1 MAWALASGIE
11 GNDSAGK
18 EQKYQQ
24 EQARIDL
31 ALLQIKSD
39 AAAGIITWEVAQTRT
54 NQWVT
59 NNYSRLQKQ
68 AALAAEL
75 DQISPLPADPV
86 GKPNWADSPFP
97 AGTPQAT
104 RFRKLE
110 EEEALAMAKI
120 PKQASP
126 EERQRLTDVWAQGN
140 EGAGILGEKRKL
152 LADENQRQAALPP
165 PAPAPPPANASL
177 TKRAQA
183 DIAIRRHALLQ
194 EVYTRNPNASP
205 KERQILI
212 DQERAKFEALDV
224 ESAAINLEAIKEDID
239 AQTSRLTAI
248 ANEPVPV
255 SAPVPTPSLRKK

>member
-1 MAWALASGIE
+1 MTWAIASGIE

-18 EQKYQQ
+18 ERKYQQ

-39 AAAGIITWEVAQTRT
+39 AAAGIITWDVAQSRT
-54 NQWVT
+54 NHWVT

-75 DQISPLPADPV
+75 DKISPLPADP
-86 GKPNWADSPFP
+86 GDKSNRADSPFP
-97 AGTPQAT
+97 AGTPQFT
-104 RFRKLE
+104 RFGKLE

-126 EERQRLTDVWAQGN
+126 EERQRLTDVWAQSK

-152 LADENQRQAALPP
+152 LSEENQRQAALPP
-165 PAPAPPPANASL
+165 PAPPPPPADASPA
-177 TKRAQA
+177 KRAQS

-194 EVYTRNPNASP
+194 AACTRNPNASP
-205 KERQILI
+205 EERQILI

-224 ESAAINLEAIKEDID
+224 ESAVINLEAIKEDID
-239 AQTSRLTAI
+239 AQTARLIAL

-255 SAPVPTPSLRKK
+255 SAPVPTPSDRKK